1 MYETSD
7 SASSSTPSSTGFL
20 DNASAIVLPVP
31 FIHRAQADVEVVE
44 DGGGMSLR
52 TPSGDDVEFVHGT
65 NRSGFHFGQVNGD
78 LSGDPEVGIN
88 MSNELKSCCQLIIVQ
103 MQQYEHYDN
112 VV

>member
-31 FIHRAQADVEVVE
+31 FINSAQADVKVVE

-52 TPSGDDVEFVHGT
+52 TPSGDDVKFIHGT
-65 NRSGFHFGQVNGD
+65 NRYGFHFALLLFHRVTGA
-78 LSGDPEVGIN
+78 LSFRPSRPRCVADEP
-88 MSNELKSCCQLIIVQ
+88 
-103 MQQYEHYDN
+103 
-112 VV
+112 